1 MLSPLFSLSF
11 SVSFSA
17 VFGWVESVVTGFK
30 WWVVS
35 VVAGFGVGR
44 LGVAFSVI
52 REKSSRRGKKF

>member
-1 MLSPLFSLSF
+1 MLSPLFSLSV

-30 WWVVS
+30 WWIVS

-44 LGVAFSVI
+44 LGVAF
-52 REKSSRRGKKF
+52 